1 MQYKAVGFDPAASR
15 DGTAGAAA
23 AALEQLIASYA
34 ASGWEFVGL
43 QNHSTVVP
51 GSSGCFGF
59 GATPPYPQ
67 TLSIAVFVY
76 RK

>member
-1 MQYKAVGFDPAASR
+1 MQYKAVGFDPPASR

-23 AALEQLIASYA
+23 AALESLVNSA
-34 ASGWEFVGL
+34 AAQGWEFVGV

-51 GSSGCFGF
+51 GSSGCFGI
-59 GATPPYPQ
+59 GATAPYPQ
-67 TLSIAVFVY
+67 TLSIAVF